1 MKNIKS
7 ILLLML
13 AIFVVSCVE
22 VEPDYK
28 DFPTKD
34 VDFVFEVEGNEY
46 TTDFYYVSPIKF
58 KNTSFKKGALSWDFN
73 GDGKVDSKEEN
84 PTYKYDAAGKYY
96 VASILYLPCSFQIS
110 FRNGSGVVE
119 YLRDGL
125 CYKVKLFV

>member
-46 TTDFYYVSPIKF
+46 TTDLYYVSPIKF
-58 KNTSFKKGALSWDFN
+58 KNTSFKKGALSGDIN
-73 GDGKVDSKEEN
+73 GDG
-84 PTYKYDAAGKYY
+84 
-96 VASILYLPCSFQIS
+96 
-110 FRNGSGVVE
+110 
-119 YLRDGL
+119 
-125 CYKVKLFV
+125 

>member
-58 KNTSFKKGALSWDFN
+58 KKLKVLYIVSTLLVLKSSYPIISPSFW
-73 GDGKVDSKEEN
+73 
-84 PTYKYDAAGKYY
+84 
-96 VASILYLPCSFQIS
+96 Q
-110 FRNGSGVVE
+110 
-119 YLRDGL
+119 
-125 CYKVKLFV
+125 

>member
-46 TTDFYYVSPIKF
+46 TTDF
-58 KNTSFKKGALSWDFN
+58 
-73 GDGKVDSKEEN
+73 
-84 PTYKYDAAGKYY
+84 
-96 VASILYLPCSFQIS
+96 
-110 FRNGSGVVE
+110 
-119 YLRDGL
+119 
-125 CYKVKLFV
+125 